1 MMSNTMFFS
10 SIAITVQDHC
20 AEKGQRAK
28 VRSADGVK
36 KFERSWMASMLEKL
50 DKRSSFTASDLPSF
64 RRQETIFI
72 ILNVGFLALLL
83 LLHTIFASYWGRP
96 SRTLVLVLGAVFLIN
111 VFELVWLQ
119 GLTQELKPRT
129 LKLLTGSSICLSLAA
144 AGFLTVLL
152 DREDSPYFA
161 VAVVAV
167 LFAAFRLSL
176 PAVVGVVGV
185 ATFLNFASIAYY
197 FHHHSPKD
205 AGEYFEAGVNS
216 LIFAIVGLLAW
227 FLLKQ
232 IREHENN
239 LARNLLD
246 LKQTRAKLL
255 EEETLAAVGRLSSS
269 IAHEIRNPVA
279 MISSS
284 LAMARQCQFDS
295 AQRDEMCEIA
305 AREAARLEKLTTDF
319 LSYARP
325 REPETTPSLVH
336 DTLAYVASVCRAH
349 AGSKQVTIEVDA
361 PDALEAEL
369 DPAQIQQALLNL
381 LMNAIDAAPP
391 GSTVRLKSDWDG
403 FSEVKIW
410 VTNRGPEIPEQV
422 LPRIFEPFFTT
433 KARGTGL
440 GLAIA
445 RNIARA
451 HGGDLLISSNQ
462 PDNVCFCLCL
472 PAAKAAVA
480 IMTTKD

>member
-1 MMSNTMFFS
+1 
-10 SIAITVQDHC
+10 
-20 AEKGQRAK
+20 
-28 VRSADGVK
+28 
-36 KFERSWMASMLEKL
+36 MLEKL
-50 DKRSSFTASDLPSF
+50 YKRSSFTASDLPSF
-64 RRQETIFI
+64 QRQETIFI
-72 ILNVGFLALLL
+72 ILNVGLLAVLL

-96 SRTLVLVLGAVFLIN
+96 SRTLILVLSAVFLLN

-119 GLTQELKPRT
+119 GLTQALKPRT
-129 LKLLTGSSICLSLAA
+129 LTLLTCSSICLSLAA
-144 AGFLTVLL
+144 AGLLTVLL

-167 LFAAFRLSL
+167 LIAAFRLSL
-176 PAVVGVVGV
+176 PAVVSVVGV
-185 ATFLNFASIAYY
+185 ATFLNFASIEYY
-197 FHHHSPKD
+197 FRHHSPKE

-239 LARNLLD
+239 LARNLLE

-255 EEETLAAVGRLSSS
+255 EEETLAAVGRLSSA

-295 AQRDEMCEIA
+295 GQRDEMCDIA

-325 REPETTPSLVH
+325 RKPETTPSLVH
-336 DTLAYVASVCRAH
+336 DTLAYVVSVCRAH
-349 AGSKQVTIEVDA
+349 AGDKNVRIEFESPGLLV
-361 PDALEAEL
+361 AEL
-369 DPAQIQQALLNL
+369 DPSEIQQALLNL
-381 LMNAIDAAPP
+381 VMNAIDASPQGGA
-391 GSTVRLKSDWDG
+391 VRLKSDWDG

-410 VTNRGPEIPEQV
+410 VMNSGPQIPERV
-422 LPRIFEPFFTT
+422 LSRIFEPFFTT

-451 HGGDLLISSNQ
+451 HGGELELSSNQ
-462 PDNVCFCLCL
+462 PDNICFCLRL
-472 PAAKAAVA
+472 PAAKSTPAVMA
-480 IMTTKD
+480 TKE